1 MFMRYRGGGVGHS
14 STRDAT
20 NRFLL
25 DRHPLDLS
33 NDDGDIEDE
42 GSERENAGGD
52 DNNDDDDQSSE
63 GSVQGDGTGGNQADD
78 YGYERPAEEDN
89 ESELVLDMGNPR
101 VKFTLSLPIP
111 VNTRTHDTW
120 VRVLAGFRLGTGKGI

>member
-1 MFMRYRGGGVGHS
+1 MFMRYRGGSVGHS

-42 GSERENAGGD
+42 GSEHENAGGD

-63 GSVQGDGTGGNQADD
+63 GSVQGDGTGGNQVDD
-78 YGYERPAEEDN
+78 YSYELEAIKRTITAMN
-89 ESELVLDMGNPR
+89 GLQMRTTR
-101 VKFTLSLPIP
+101 VNQSPMTQMMRWGPKM
-111 VNTRTHDTW
+111 
-120 VRVLAGFRLGTGKGI
+120 VRER

>member
-52 DNNDDDDQSSE
+52 DDNDDDDQSSE

-89 ESELVLDMGNPR
+89 ESEPEPDDADDALGPEDGEGEVDETYL
-101 VKFTLSLPIP
+101 L
-111 VNTRTHDTW
+111 
-120 VRVLAGFRLGTGKGI
+120 GFAAL